1 LFYQQADFE
10 RSAQRL
16 ADAFASQQTDVAELF
31 EETLEGLTRR
41 LTAAQR
47 REGRGSRATRQPQAA
62 AAKVKNC
69 VCIARE
75 LR

>member
-1 LFYQQADFE
+1 VKIDNVERAHANAVELFHQQADLE

-31 EETLEGLTRR
+31 EETLEGLTHR

-47 REGRGSRATRQPQAA
+47 REGR
-62 AAKVKNC
+62 
-69 VCIARE
+69 
-75 LR
+75 